1 MRFERSVG
9 IEKLVDI
16 VLGGDAERWTERN
29 ESAFD
34 SLFGDPDGR
43 YPKAAR
49 KDSALRAPAMPVDE
63 GIRFGAYIHPSNA
76 TSGAYGGLSFV
87 IFPATDAP
95 CLVALVVGTQ
105 GLTPDQQILGRP
117 GHARKSRAIC
127 EWLNA
132 LANRQVA
139 WYKHDPTQ
147 TDIFVPDTVQQ
158 RWPEYK
164 RALDRYK
171 REIYACFKPP
181 ASDPDLAYKGV
192 VALLD
197 LYMSERG
204 HKPLSRFTG
213 ESTAIEQGW
222 LAQVTPSAS
231 SKQVVSLLQS
241 RRFGV
246 LQGPPGTGKT
256 RMALQILEQDYAGRG
271 FAIQCHASTTYEDII
286 GGLAPIPSASD
297 LGLRFAPKRGAL
309 MKAAARANE
318 SSENVLLVLDEINRT
333 DLAKVLG
340 EGLFL
345 LEPHERS
352 RTIDLAYDF
361 GEPWFNKFSL
371 PENLHILG
379 TMNSAD
385 RSIGIVDIAVRRR
398 FAFVSLWP
406 SIDVVLA
413 NACDTMQN
421 AFQKLFWIFL
431 EHATNETFSMM
442 PGHSYFLEKDEVK
455 AKTRLATELAPLL
468 NEYLAQ
474 GYVSGFAEE
483 IRAYLQ
489 WLQDPEG
496 L

>member
-1 MRFERSVG
+1 MKLERSAGVD
-9 IEKLVDI
+9 KLVEI
-16 VLGGDAERWTERN
+16 VLSADTERWTERN

-34 SLFGDPDGR
+34 SFFGDPNGR

-49 KDSALRAPAMPVDE
+49 KESALRAPAIPVHE
-63 GIRFGAYIHPSNA
+63 GTRFAAYIHPSNA

-105 GLTPDQQILGRP
+105 GLSPDQQILGRP

-132 LANRQVA
+132 LAKRQVA
-139 WYKHDPTQ
+139 WYKHDPTR
-147 TDIFVPDTVQQ
+147 TDIAVPATVQQ
-158 RWPEYK
+158 GWPEYK
-164 RALDRYK
+164 RVFDRYGGVV
-171 REIYACFKPP
+171 YACFRPP
-181 ASDPDLAYKGV
+181 TEEPTLAYKGI

-204 HKPLSRFTG
+204 FDPLNRFMG
-213 ESTAIEQGW
+213 ESTDIRQEW
-222 LAQVTPSAS
+222 LAQVTPSVNREA
-231 SKQVVSLLQS
+231 VVSLLQS
-241 RRFGV
+241 RRFGI

-256 RMALQILEQDYAGRG
+256 RMALEILDRDYAGRG
-271 FAIQCHASTTYEDII
+271 FTIQCHASTTYEDII
-286 GGLAPIPSASD
+286 GGLAPVHSGSA
-297 LGLRFAPKRGAL
+297 LGLQFAPRRGAL
-309 MKAAARANE
+309 MEAATLARD
-318 SSENVLLVLDEINRT
+318 SSDKYLLVLDEINRT

-345 LEPHERS
+345 LEPHEGS
-352 RTIDLAYDF
+352 RTIRLPYDF
-361 GEPWFNKFSL
+361 GEPWFSTFSL
-371 PENLHILG
+371 PDNLHILG

-406 SIDVVLA
+406 SIDVVRE
-413 NACDTMQN
+413 NACETMQS
-421 AFQKLFWIFL
+421 AFRRLLQIFL
-431 EHATNETFSMM
+431 EYATDEAFSMM
-442 PGHSYFLEKDEVK
+442 PGHSYFLEKDESK

-489 WLQDPEG
+489 WLQDPAG
-496 L
+496 S